1 MRTFVLHRWSEFWFT
16 IHPNASIVNGK
27 MKGIFRNMD
36 IFSYIAYIIEEYV
49 YICILSQKTYTTRV
63 LHTRKKEWVLLD
75 LIGERGD
82 LSD

>member
-1 MRTFVLHRWSEFWFT
+1 MLHRWSEFWFT

-36 IFSYIAYIIEEYV
+36 IFSYIAYIVEEYV

-63 LHTRKKEWVLLD
+63 LHARKKEWMLLD

>member
-16 IHPNASIVNGK
+16 IHPNTWIVNGK
-27 MKGIFRNMD
+27 MKEIFRNMD
-36 IFSYIAYIIEEYV
+36 IFSYIAYIVEEYV

-63 LHTRKKEWVLLD
+63 LHARKKEWMLLD
-75 LIGERGD
+75 LIWERGD

>member
-1 MRTFVLHRWSEFWFT
+1 MLHRWSEFWFT

-36 IFSYIAYIIEEYV
+36 IFSHIAYITEEYV

-63 LHTRKKEWVLLD
+63 LHTRKKEWMLLD
-75 LIGERGD
+75 LIGERGGFI
-82 LSD
+82 

>member
-1 MRTFVLHRWSEFWFT
+1 MLHRWSEFWFT

-36 IFSYIAYIIEEYV
+36 IFSHIAYITEEYV

-63 LHTRKKEWVLLD
+63 LHTRKKEWMLLD

>member
-1 MRTFVLHRWSEFWFT
+1 MLHRWSEFWFT

-27 MKGIFRNMD
+27 MKEIFRYMD
-36 IFSYIAYIIEEYV
+36 IFSYIAYIMEKYV

-63 LHTRKKEWVLLD
+63 LHTRKKEWMLLD

>member
-1 MRTFVLHRWSEFWFT
+1 MLHRWSEFWFT

-36 IFSYIAYIIEEYV
+36 IFSHIAYITEEYV

-63 LHTRKKEWVLLD
+63 LHTRKKEWMLLD
-75 LIGERGD
+75 PIGEKGGFI
-82 LSD
+82 

>member
-1 MRTFVLHRWSEFWFT
+1 MRTFVLHRWSGFWFT

-36 IFSYIAYIIEEYV
+36 IFSHIAYITEEYV

-63 LHTRKKEWVLLD
+63 LHTRKKEWMLLD
-75 LIGERGD
+75 LIGERGR
-82 LSD
+82 LLN

>member
-36 IFSYIAYIIEEYV
+36 IFSHIAYITEEYV

-63 LHTRKKEWVLLD
+63 LHTRKKEWMLLD

>member
-36 IFSYIAYIIEEYV
+36 IFSHIAYIAEEYV

-63 LHTRKKEWVLLD
+63 LHTRKKEWMLLD

>member
-1 MRTFVLHRWSEFWFT
+1 MRTFVLHRWSGFWFT

-36 IFSYIAYIIEEYV
+36 IFSHIAYITEEYV

-63 LHTRKKEWVLLD
+63 LHTRKKEWMLLD

>member
-1 MRTFVLHRWSEFWFT
+1 MRTFVLHRWSGFWFT

-36 IFSYIAYIIEEYV
+36 IFSYIAYITEEYV

-63 LHTRKKEWVLLD
+63 LHTRKKEWMLLD

>member
-1 MRTFVLHRWSEFWFT
+1 MLHRWSEFWFT

-63 LHTRKKEWVLLD
+63 LHTRKKEWMLLD

>member
-36 IFSYIAYIIEEYV
+36 IFSYIAYIMEEYV

-63 LHTRKKEWVLLD
+63 LHTRKKEWMLF
-75 LIGERGD
+75 IYTGGIFI
-82 LSD
+82 

>member
-1 MRTFVLHRWSEFWFT
+1 MLHRWSEFWFT

>member
-1 MRTFVLHRWSEFWFT
+1 MLHRWSEFWFT

-36 IFSYIAYIIEEYV
+36 IFSYIAYIVEEYV

-63 LHTRKKEWVLLD
+63 LHTRKKEWMLLD
-75 LIGERGD
+75 LIGERGR
-82 LSD
+82 LLN

>member
-1 MRTFVLHRWSEFWFT
+1 MLHRWSEFWFT

-63 LHTRKKEWVLLD
+63 LHTRKKEWMLLD
-75 LIGERGD
+75 LIGERGR
-82 LSD
+82 LLN

>member
-1 MRTFVLHRWSEFWFT
+1 MLHRWSEFWFT

-36 IFSYIAYIIEEYV
+36 IFSQIAYITEEYV

-63 LHTRKKEWVLLD
+63 LHTRKKEWMLLD
-75 LIGERGD
+75 LIGERGR
-82 LSD
+82 LLN

>member
-1 MRTFVLHRWSEFWFT
+1 MLHRWSEFWFT

-36 IFSYIAYIIEEYV
+36 IFSQIAYIIEEYA

-63 LHTRKKEWVLLD
+63 LHTRKKEWMLLD
-75 LIGERGD
+75 LIGERGR
-82 LSD
+82 LLN

>member
-1 MRTFVLHRWSEFWFT
+1 MLHRWSEFWFT

-36 IFSYIAYIIEEYV
+36 IFSQIAYIIEEYA

-75 LIGERGD
+75 LIGERGR
-82 LSD
+82 LLN

>member
-1 MRTFVLHRWSEFWFT
+1 
-16 IHPNASIVNGK
+16 

-36 IFSYIAYIIEEYV
+36 IFSYIAYIMEEYV
-49 YICILSQKTYTTRV
+49 YICILSQNTYTTRV
-63 LHTRKKEWVLLD
+63 LHTRKKEWMLLD

>member
-1 MRTFVLHRWSEFWFT
+1 MLHRWSEFWFT

-36 IFSYIAYIIEEYV
+36 IFSHIAYITEEYV

-63 LHTRKKEWVLLD
+63 LHTRKKEWMLLD
-75 LIGERGD
+75 LIGERGR
-82 LSD
+82 LPN

>member
-1 MRTFVLHRWSEFWFT
+1 MLHRWSEFWFT

-36 IFSYIAYIIEEYV
+36 IFSHIAYITEEYV

>member
-1 MRTFVLHRWSEFWFT
+1 
-16 IHPNASIVNGK
+16 
-27 MKGIFRNMD
+27 MD
-36 IFSYIAYIIEEYV
+36 IFSHIAYITEEYV

-63 LHTRKKEWVLLD
+63 LHARKKEWMLLD

>member
-36 IFSYIAYIIEEYV
+36 IFSYIAHIMEEYV

-63 LHTRKKEWVLLD
+63 LHTRKKEWMLLD

>member
-1 MRTFVLHRWSEFWFT
+1 MRTFVLHRWSGFWFT

-36 IFSYIAYIIEEYV
+36 IFSYIAYIMEEYV
-49 YICILSQKTYTTRV
+49 YICILSQNTYTTRV
-63 LHTRKKEWVLLD
+63 LHTRKKEWMLLD

>member
-36 IFSYIAYIIEEYV
+36 IFSHIAYIIEEYV

-63 LHTRKKEWVLLD
+63 LHTHKKEWVLLD
-75 LIGERGD
+75 LIEERGR
-82 LSD
+82 LLN

>member
-1 MRTFVLHRWSEFWFT
+1 MLHRWSEFWFT

-36 IFSYIAYIIEEYV
+36 IFSYIAYIVEEYV

-63 LHTRKKEWVLLD
+63 LHTRKKEWMLLD